1 VALTV
6 EANGVRAGDRRAAV
20 VDLADPDYWQDP
32 HAVLRAARA
41 LGDVAWTATGDAI
54 VLRHD
59 EVDRLARD
67 PRVISNALPMIEQVG
82 VTSGPLHAW
91 WARMLTNRN
100 GAFHDDLR
108 RLVSRAFTPRS
119 VEALRPKIRER
130 VGAMLRAGAEAGALD
145 VVRDLADP
153 LPIWMMCELLGVEAE
168 QHATFAAWS
177 TDLGDALASVMTPER
192 RAKAERALVGF
203 DERIRVLF
211 AERRRAPRE
220 DLMSALLAEA
230 RVAGPEFDDTEL
242 VTLVIN
248 LIFGGHDTS
257 RSVLTSAFHLLTEH
271 PGELAKLRRATGT
284 VGRDGDAESSGSGA
298 AAAAAAAEEVL
309 RFEPPVAVLGRE
321 PTETIE
327 TRGTTLEAGKMFF
340 LSTMAANRDSE
351 VYAEP
356 DRFDVARETRRSFSF
371 GWGSH
376 FCLGAA
382 LARAEIQEAIR
393 GLASGTR
400 ALERIGPAPRQVPF
414 VSIRRLETF
423 RVRVELA

>member
-1 VALTV
+1 MQAGLS
-6 EANGVRAGDRRAAV
+6 ARAGAI

-41 LGDVAWTATGDAI
+41 AGDVAWTATGDAI
-54 VLRHD
+54 VLRYD

-119 VEALRPKIRER
+119 VEALRPRIRER
-130 VGAMLRAGAEAGALD
+130 VRAMLRAGAEKGALD
-145 VVRDLADP
+145 VVHDLADP
-153 LPIWMMCELLGVEAE
+153 LPIWMMCELLGVDRDE
-168 QHATFAAWS
+168 HARFAAWS

-192 RAKAERALVGF
+192 RGKAERALVGF
-203 DERIRVLF
+203 DERIRAF
-211 AERRRAPRE
+211 FEDRRRRPRE
-220 DLMSALLAEA
+220 DLLTRLLAEA
-230 RVAGPEFDDTEL
+230 RAAGPAFDDTEL

-257 RSVLTSAFHLLTEH
+257 RSVLTSAFALLTAN
-271 PGELAKLRRATGT
+271 PGELAKLRRAATAG
-284 VGRDGDAESSGSGA
+284 GDEA
-298 AAAAAAAEEVL
+298 ASATAAAAEEVL

-321 PTETIE
+321 PTETVE
-327 TRGTTLEAGKMFF
+327 SCGTKLEAGKMFF
-340 LSTMAANRDSE
+340 LSVLAANRDPAVFS
-351 VYAEP
+351 EP
-356 DRFDVARETRRSFSF
+356 DRFDVGREAPRSFSF

-382 LARAEIQEAIR
+382 LARAEVQETIR
-393 GLASGTR
+393 GMAEDARG
-400 ALERIGPAPRQVPF
+400 LERVGPAPRQVPF

-423 RVRVELA
+423 SVRVEAA